1 MLSGTFAHSHARWP
15 ESRRSGWVPLIVLL
29 AALFPAPARSQAAA
43 FTDVTPTIMKDNFWG
58 EGVAWGDYDNDGDLD
73 LLVSSEG
80 QTLRLFR
87 NDGGVFTLATPA
99 AMTAPGNWT
108 GVAWGD
114 YDNDGDID
122 LLAAEAE
129 RPKHLYRNEGGGVF
143 TDLPVPALADSA
155 HTHGVSWVDY
165 NRDGRIDIFL
175 ARAES
180 VTQSYSPL
188 DKLIR
193 NDGGG
198 VFTEATPPAMLDP
211 QYGRGCSWADFDND
225 GDPDLCVGNFG
236 TSRLFRNDGS
246 GNFTE
251 VTPAALAA
259 FGHAGGIAWGDYD
272 NDGDFDLFV
281 AEAYSS
287 VNRLLRNDGGGM
299 FTNVTT
305 PALGPVENCIGV
317 QWGDY
322 DNDADLDL
330 YVANFE
336 GPNHL
341 FRNDGGGVFTDVANA
356 VLADSSHTLGLGWAD
371 YDGDG
376 DLDLYLANNFGEPD
390 KLLRNDLAT
399 GAHWLQLDLEGVVS
413 NRSGIDARVEVITSI
428 VHQLRRVDGG
438 GGYNSQNTLRVHFGV
453 GAATVVDT
461 LRIRWPSGIVQDSL
475 AVPANQLIRI
485 RERSTKLGVEV
496 PATAAVRL
504 LAPTPNPFARSLR
517 IAFELPRASEVEL
530 SVIDVQGRTVRVIA
544 ERAPLAAG
552 RHESAWDGRNATGNA
567 TPAGIYFIRLATPE
581 RALTQ
586 RVVKL
591 GG

>member
-1 MLSGTFAHSHARWP
+1 MVPSTCALGRARCPGLS
-15 ESRRSGWVPLIVLL
+15 RSGWLPLFALL
-29 AALFPAPARSQAAA
+29 AALSPAPARCQPAA
-43 FTDVTPTIMKDNFWG
+43 FSDVTPAIMMDSFWG

-73 LLVSSEG
+73 LVVSSEG
-80 QTLRLFR
+80 QNLRLYR
-87 NDGGVFTLATPA
+87 NDGGTFTLATPA
-99 AMTAPGNWT
+99 AMVAPGNWT

-114 YDNDGDID
+114 ADNDGDID
-122 LLAAEAE
+122 LLVAEAE
-129 RPKHLYRNEGGGVF
+129 HPKHLYRNDGGGVF
-143 TDLPVPALADSA
+143 TDQPVAALADSA
-155 HTHGVSWVDY
+155 HTHGVTWVDY

-198 VFTEATPPAMLDP
+198 VYTDVTPPALLDP
-211 QYGRGCSWADFDND
+211 QYGRGCSWADYDNE

-246 GNFTE
+246 GSFTE

-259 FGHAGGIAWGDYD
+259 YGHAGGIAWGDYD

-287 VNRLLRNDGGGM
+287 VNRLLRNDGGGA
-299 FTNVTT
+299 FANVTT
-305 PALGPVENCIGV
+305 PTLGPVENSIGV

-322 DNDADLDL
+322 DNDADMDL

-341 FRNDGGGVFTDVANA
+341 FRNDGGGVFTEAANA
-356 VLADSSHTLGLGWAD
+356 ALADPSHTLGMGWAD

-390 KLLRNDLAT
+390 RLLRNNLAT
-399 GAHWLQLDLEGVVS
+399 GNRWLQLDLEGVQS
-413 NRSGIDARVEVITSI
+413 NRSGIDARVEFVTGS
-428 VHQLRRVDGG
+428 VRQLRRVDGG
-438 GGYNSQNTLRVHFGV
+438 GGYNSQNTLRIHFGMG
-453 GAATVVDT
+453 GAAVVDT

-475 AVPANQLIRI
+475 LVSGNQRISI
-485 RERSTKLGVEV
+485 RERNTTVGVDPV
-496 PATAAVRL
+496 SPA
-504 LAPTPNPFARSLR
+504 APTNPRRRTAMM
-517 IAFELPRASEVEL
+517 PP
-530 SVIDVQGRTVRVIA
+530 GRWR
-544 ERAPLAAG
+544 R
-552 RHESAWDGRNATGNA
+552 
-567 TPAGIYFIRLATPE
+567 
-581 RALTQ
+581 Q
-586 RVVKL
+586 
-591 GG
+591 